1 LRDPDDR
8 QGEELEEQ
16 ALATSEIQPP
26 AMATASAVGGDATY
40 TADNIRVLK
49 GLEAVRTRPGMYIG
63 DTDDASGLH
72 HMVFEVVDN
81 SVDEALAAY
90 CTAIDV
96 IIHTDNS
103 VTVEDDGRGIPVDL
117 HKEEGRSAAE
127 VIMTELHSGGKF
139 DKNSYKLSGGLHG
152 VGVSVVN
159 AFSET
164 LELEIRRDGR
174 VWFQTYHRGEPEAP
188 IAAIGTSDKTGTKV
202 RFWPDPTV
210 FAVLEFSYDTLAQR
224 LREQSFLNRG
234 ILIRLRDERTDR
246 STEFCYA
253 GGIASFVEHLNR
265 NKTPLHPVP
274 IFLSDSRLDGNGPE
288 NPETVEVALQ
298 WNEGYQ
304 ELIYSFANTIN
315 NRDGGTHLAG
325 FKSAL
330 TRTINAY
337 AGSSGLSKNL
347 KENLTGDDVREGLT
361 AVVSVK
367 IRDPKFSSQTKD
379 KLVSSEIKGW
389 VEQVVGDR
397 LGSYLEE
404 NPREARRIVE
414 KCVEAAH
421 AREAARKARELTRRK
436 GALDASNLP
445 GKLADCSERDPKHA
459 EIFLVEGDSAG
470 GSAKQGRDRRF
481 QAILPLKGKILN
493 VEKARFDKM
502 LSSDEIKTLIIALG
516 TGIGKDDFEVEKL
529 RYHKL
534 IIMCD
539 ADVDGSHIR
548 TLILTFFYRQMQE
561 VIRRGHLYIA
571 QPPLY
576 KVSHG
581 KSETYLKDDR
591 EYQAFLVSRIQEAWE
606 LELEGP
612 GGGNGHGPRSRLAG
626 ARLAH
631 FLERVANF
639 REASDRLASRGYP
652 IAALKIALLGGI
664 RDKASLGDPDKVQ
677 AVALLLE
684 AAGFHG
690 VEVSQDEEH
699 GTRRIR
705 FFFRRDGVEREVRI
719 DWGLVTSAEYRSLA
733 NNSLGLEAIA
743 ATRFSLSR
751 TAGSGPK
758 APRADE
764 IPAPATP
771 APAAGA
777 AQATLPV
784 APAAGP
790 AQATPPAAPLA
801 KDSLDEAL
809 EMLYEN
815 AKKGL
820 SIQRYKGLGE
830 MNPDQLWETTMD
842 PTRRRLLQ
850 VRIEDDVEADSI
862 FTVLMGDE
870 VDPRREFIQNNA
882 LDVRNLDV

>member
-16 ALATSEIQPP
+16 ALATSDILSP
-26 AMATASAVGGDATY
+26 AATAPSTPSAATGDATY
-40 TADNIRVLK
+40 TAENIRVLK

-139 DKNSYKLSGGLHG
+139 DKNSYKVSGGLHG

-159 AFSET
+159 ALSET

-174 VWFQTYHRGEPEAP
+174 VWYQVYHRGEPEAP

-274 IFLSDSRLDGNGPE
+274 IFLSDSRVDGNGPE

-337 AGSSGLSKNL
+337 AASSGLSKNL

-421 AREAARKARELTRRK
+421 AREAARKARDLTRRK

-606 LELEGP
+606 LEIEGP
-612 GGGNGHGPRSRLAG
+612 DGGNGHGPRSRLAG

-631 FLERVANF
+631 FLERVASF

-664 RDKASLGDPDKVQ
+664 RDKASLGDPEKLQ
-677 AVALLLE
+677 TVALRME
-684 AAGFHG
+684 EAAAGFNG

-699 GTRRIR
+699 GTGRIR

-719 DWGLVTSAEYRSLA
+719 DWGLVTSAEYRALA

-743 ATRFSLSR
+743 ASRFSLSR
-751 TAGSGPK
+751 TAGPEPK

-764 IPAPATP
+764 TLAPPSNAGSPVPGTP
-771 APAAGA
+771 LA
-777 AQATLPV
+777 
-784 APAAGP
+784 
-790 AQATPPAAPLA
+790 AAPLA
-801 KDSLDEAL
+801 KDSIDEAL
-809 EMLYEN
+809 ETLYEN

>member
-1 LRDPDDR
+1 M
-8 QGEELEEQ
+8 
-16 ALATSEIQPP
+16 ATSEIQPP
-26 AMATASAVGGDATY
+26 ATASAAAGDATY
-40 TADNIRVLK
+40 TAENIRVLK

-81 SVDEALAAY
+81 SVDEALASY

-117 HKEEGRSAAE
+117 HREEGRSAAE

-139 DKNSYKLSGGLHG
+139 DKNSYKVSGGLHG

-159 AFSET
+159 ALSET

-174 VWFQTYHRGEPEAP
+174 VWYQVYHRGEPEAP

-210 FAVLEFSYDTLAQR
+210 FAVLEFSFDTLAQR

-274 IFLSDSRLDGNGPE
+274 IFLSDSRVDGNGPE

-337 AGSSGLSKNL
+337 ASSSGLSKNL

-389 VEQVVGDR
+389 VEQVVADR

-591 EYQAFLVSRIQEAWE
+591 EYQAFLVGRIQEAWE
-606 LELEGP
+606 LEIEGP
-612 GGGNGHGPRSRLAG
+612 DGGHGRGPRSRLAG

-631 FLERVANF
+631 FLERMASF

-664 RDKASLGDPDKVQ
+664 RDKASLGDPEKLQ
-677 AVALLLE
+677 AVALRLE
-684 AAGFHG
+684 AAEAAAGFHG

-699 GTRRIR
+699 GTGRIR
-705 FFFRRDGVEREVRI
+705 FYFRRDGVEREVRV
-719 DWGLVTSAEYRSLA
+719 DWGLVTSAEYRALA

-743 ATRFSLSR
+743 ASRFSLSR
-751 TAGSGPK
+751 TAGPGPK
-758 APRADE
+758 APRGDE
-764 IPAPATP
+764 TLSAPSIAGTP
-771 APAAGA
+771 APAAPLA
-777 AQATLPV
+777 AP
-784 APAAGP
+784 
-790 AQATPPAAPLA
+790 APLA

-809 EMLYEN
+809 ELLYEN

>member
-1 LRDPDDR
+1 
-8 QGEELEEQ
+8 
-16 ALATSEIQPP
+16 LATSEIQPP
-26 AMATASAVGGDATY
+26 AAAAASAAVGDATY
-40 TADNIRVLK
+40 TAENIRVLK

-63 DTDDASGLH
+63 DTDDGSGLH

-81 SVDEALAAY
+81 SVDEALASY

-96 IIHTDNS
+96 VIHTDNS
-103 VTVEDDGRGIPVDL
+103 VTVVDDGRGIPVDL
-117 HKEEGRSAAE
+117 HREEGRSAAE

-139 DKNSYKLSGGLHG
+139 DKNSYKVSGGLHG

-159 AFSET
+159 ALSET
-164 LELEIRRDGR
+164 LELEIKRDGR
-174 VWFQTYHRGEPEAP
+174 VWYQVYHRGEPEAP

-274 IFLSDSRLDGNGPE
+274 IFLSDSRVDGNGPE

-337 AGSSGLSKNL
+337 AASSGLSKNL

-612 GGGNGHGPRSRLAG
+612 DGGNGHGPRSRLAG

-631 FLERVANF
+631 FLEKVANF
-639 REASDRLASRGYP
+639 RQNSDRLASRGYP
-652 IAALKIALLGGI
+652 VAALKIALLGGI
-664 RDKASLGDPDKVQ
+664 RDKASLGDPEKVQ
-677 AVALLLE
+677 AVALRLE

-690 VEVSQDEEH
+690 VEVGQDEEH
-699 GTRRIR
+699 GTGRIR
-705 FFFRRDGVEREVRI
+705 FFFRRDGVEREVRV
-719 DWGLVTSAEYRSLA
+719 DWGLVTSAEYRALA

-743 ATRFSLSR
+743 AARFALSR
-751 TAGSGPK
+751 TAGPG
-758 APRADE
+758 
-764 IPAPATP
+764 TP
-771 APAAGA
+771 LA
-777 AQATLPV
+777 
-784 APAAGP
+784 
-790 AQATPPAAPLA
+790 AAPLT
-801 KDSLDEAL
+801 KDSLDAAL

-842 PTRRRLLQ
+842 PIRRRLLQ

>member
-1 LRDPDDR
+1 M
-8 QGEELEEQ
+8 
-16 ALATSEIQPP
+16 ATSDIQPP
-26 AMATASAVGGDATY
+26 ATASAVSTAGDTY
-40 TADNIRVLK
+40 TAENIRVLK

-81 SVDEALAAY
+81 SVDEALASY

-103 VTVEDDGRGIPVDL
+103 VTVDDDGRGIPVDL

-139 DKNSYKLSGGLHG
+139 DKNSYKVSGGLHG

-159 AFSET
+159 ALSET
-164 LELEIRRDGR
+164 LELEIKRDGR

-188 IAAIGTSDKTGTKV
+188 IAAIGTTDKTGTKV

-210 FAVLEFSYDTLAQR
+210 FAVLEFSFDTLAQR

-265 NKTPLHPVP
+265 NKTPLHPEP
-274 IFLSDSRLDGNGPE
+274 IFLSDSRVDGNGPE

-304 ELIYSFANTIN
+304 ELIYCFANTIN

-337 AGSSGLSKNL
+337 ASSSGLSKNL
-347 KENLTGDDVREGLT
+347 KENLTGEDVREGLT

-389 VEQVVGDR
+389 VEQVVADR

-445 GKLADCSERDPKHA
+445 GKLADCSERDPKLA

-606 LELEGP
+606 MEVEGP
-612 GGGNGHGPRSRLAG
+612 DGGNGHGPRSRLAG

-631 FLERVANF
+631 FLERVASF

-664 RDKASLGDPDKVQ
+664 RDKASLGDPEKVR
-677 AVALLLE
+677 AVALRLE
-684 AAGFHG
+684 EAEAAAGFHG

-699 GTRRIR
+699 GTGRIR
-705 FFFRRDGVEREVRI
+705 FFFRRDGVEREVRV
-719 DWGLVTSAEYRSLA
+719 DWGLVTSAEYRALA

-743 ATRFSLSR
+743 ASRFALSR
-751 TAGSGPK
+751 TAGPGPK
-758 APRADE
+758 AAPRAE
-764 IPAPATP
+764 ETLAASAPSNAGTPSPAP
-771 APAAGA
+771 
-777 AQATLPV
+777 TL
-784 APAAGP
+784 A
-790 AQATPPAAPLA
+790 AAPLA

-809 EMLYEN
+809 ELLYEN